1 LYLPQSWM
9 ADFDRR
15 REAEVPDV
23 VPFATQL
30 QLAQCM
36 LAWAL
41 AACVRVPW
49 VMDDEVHGSDPD

>member
-15 REAEVPDV
+15 REAE